1 MTTIT
6 AAEMREALGLS
17 PKSIGTFNKAYRDKY
32 PHAFV
37 VVKEGK
43 AGWGGHA
50 TLYDRQAFL
59 RWLKAR
65 KAYLGK

>member
-6 AAEMREALGLS
+6 AREMREALGIS
-17 PKSIGTFNKAYRDKY
+17 PKSVGAFNAYRAKY

-37 VVKEGK
+37 VVRAGRSGK
-43 AGWGGHA
+43 GGA
-50 TLYDRQAFL
+50 ALYDRQAFM